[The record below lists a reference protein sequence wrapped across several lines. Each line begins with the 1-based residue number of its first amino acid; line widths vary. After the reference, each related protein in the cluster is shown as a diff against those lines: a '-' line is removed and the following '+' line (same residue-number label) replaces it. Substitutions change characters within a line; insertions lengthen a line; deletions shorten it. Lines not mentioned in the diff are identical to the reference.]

1 MTLQKC
7 NLFDFVKVLTSSYD
21 ISVFDYLFLTF
32 FIILITEFW
41 KFSIKFI
48 NGIII
53 DTHSIYLQI
62 YWTIIK
68 GADLNKYTFSLLN
81 IEWKVY
87 LFKSAPFIKWKDDQW
102 MRYHL
107 NNTNVTLVWTLC
119 NLDGLSNEFLVS
131 SKASTSPT
139 SASTSSHPHVS
150 TSFSTLA
157 GMCRTGQPGTHESCP
172 IKRQQVVIKL
182 SYLVWIHTNKVTMC
196 LSVCQ

>member
-87 LFKSAPFIKWKDDQW
+87 LFKLAHFSCHQIPDKSWTIFIKRINQYSENFWKLI
-102 MRYHL
+102 HL
-107 NNTNVTLVWTLC
+107 VFGIRSIFTIRCDSGPRLCWSKLGTRALNLFLCSTKLTGLWLRWSWT
-119 NLDGLSNEFLVS
+119 
-131 SKASTSPT
+131 
-139 SASTSSHPHVS
+139 
-150 TSFSTLA
+150 
-157 GMCRTGQPGTHESCP
+157 Q
-172 IKRQQVVIKL
+172 RQ
-182 SYLVWIHTNKVTMC
+182 HTWD
-196 LSVCQ
+196 